1 MVGSSL
7 SSHDMQYFRSL
18 VRVGFVALVGL
29 SAALTAFQ
37 GGASL
42 VEVTVIALLGAC
54 AGVGLL
60 RYLLWMDVA
69 WNESRR
75 RQRRR

>member
-7 SSHDMQYFRSL
+7 SPDDMQYFRSL

-37 GGASL
+37 GGGSP
-42 VEVTVIALLGAC
+42 VEVAVVGLLGTC

-75 RQRRR
+75 RRRRR